1 MEYAVFVMVC
11 LVLYCPC
18 FTLITL
24 VTPWKGFAVFS
35 VTHRC
40 RQYWAVHLALL
51 DRVGTMNRRRA
62 RRYHQAFVLSL
73 EKALTAQP
81 VRPVFFRSHLMR
93 PAQIALACRVL
104 SHGAERAEYRCRIVT
119 VTLPRW
125 ERVAIVAQ
133 MLLQEWRF
141 IPLPSENAVM
151 VVIHRLPK

>member
-1 MEYAVFVMVC
+1 MVEYAVFVMVC

-73 EKALTAQP
+73 EKALTAQS

-104 SHGAERAEYRCRIVT
+104 SHRAEYRCRIVT

-141 IPLPSENAVM
+141 IPLPSEHAVM

>member
-1 MEYAVFVMVC
+1 MVEYAVFVMVC

-18 FTLITL
+18 FTLIAL

-35 VTHRC
+35 VTHRR
-40 RQYWAVHLALL
+40 RQYRAVHLALL

-62 RRYHQAFVLSL
+62 RLYHQAFVLSL
-73 EKALTAQP
+73 ENALAARP
-81 VRPVFFRSHLMR
+81 VRPVFFRSHLLR
-93 PAQIALACRVL
+93 PAQVALACQVL
-104 SHGAERAEYRCRIVT
+104 SHRTEYRCRIVP

-141 IPLPSENAVM
+141 VPLPSGRAVM
-151 VVIHRLPK
+151 VVIHRLPE